1 MKALFTILA
10 LIAVPVYANT
20 TDTTT
25 TVHAEEQITAQHHE
39 NSEKIAEKL
48 QNSTVVIQTGAFNN
62 DDFALG
68 QAARVSLLGVPSQVV
83 KLKNSKNNSTMHVV
97 RSYRMQRPEAEKII
111 SRLREQDVPAMMIVY

>member
-20 TDTTT
+20 TDATT